1 MWFLS
6 ILDCAPSFIQGS
18 VRSPAPTTAM
28 GAATKAGAPAGRKA
42 AGSSAVIKAVERAGV
57 CSWLGVKTR
66 RPVEGVAVVGVSVV
80 EIGVVKIAVIK
91 VAVVEVTA
99 IDDRSAVGDVG
110 VVVVDRAM
118 ATPVVPPVTPAPA
131 KPSQEPNPKPTTT

>member
-1 MWFLS
+1 MVFLS
-6 ILDCAPSFIQGS
+6 ILEFSTSFLHGYM
-18 VRSPAPTTAM
+18 RSPAPTTAM

-42 AGSSAVIKAVERAGV
+42 AGISAVIKAAERAGV

-66 RPVEGVAVVGVSVV
+66 RPVEG
-80 EIGVVKIAVIK
+80 IAVIK

-131 KPSQEPNPKPTTT
+131 KPSEEPE